1 MLPDNL
7 AGERRYTYDWSEEDI
22 MKSNKI
28 KSNVAW
34 RHSMEEFERRNSHLL
49 NAYKDSGTVLSP
61 WIQKAQL
68 QFITKESEVMA

>member
-34 RHSMEEFERRNSHLL
+34 RHSMEEFERRN
-49 NAYKDSGTVLSP
+49 
-61 WIQKAQL
+61 
-68 QFITKESEVMA
+68 

>member
-28 KSNVAW
+28 KSNVVW
-34 RHSMEEFERRNSHLL
+34 RHSMEEFERRN
-49 NAYKDSGTVLSP
+49 
-61 WIQKAQL
+61 
-68 QFITKESEVMA
+68 